1 MFRLQD
7 RIAVVTGASQGIG
20 RAIGMALAESG
31 ATLALIS
38 RSTDGLQE
46 VCEEIASR
54 GGRASA
60 HACDIRE
67 SEAVTAAFKDI
78 IAQYGTVHVL
88 VNNAGITKDN
98 LIIRMSDANWE
109 APLLTNLTGAFNCIK
124 ASVRPMIRQRYGRI
138 ISITSVVGV
147 MGNAGQTNYAASKAG
162 IIGLTK
168 SAARELAS
176 RGITVNAVAPGFVTT
191 ALTANLRKGVK
202 KKLTE
207 RIPLGRLGQPE
218 DVAPAV
224 VFLASDEASY
234 ITGQT
239 LLVDGGMVM

>member
-1 MFRLQD
+1 MFLLQNK
-7 RIAVVTGASQGIG
+7 IAVVTGASRGIG
-20 RAIGMALAESG
+20 RAIGISLAEAG
-31 ATLALIS
+31 ATVALLS
-38 RSTDGLQE
+38 RSEDGLRK
-46 VCEEIASR
+46 VCDEITSR
-54 GGRASA
+54 GGRAST
-60 HACDIRE
+60 HTCDIGKRG
-67 SEAVTAAFKDI
+67 AVAAAFKDI
-78 IAQYGTVHVL
+78 LQRYGTLHVL
-88 VNNAGITKDN
+88 VNNAGITRDH
-98 LIIRMSDANWE
+98 LIMRMSSENWE
-109 APLLTNLTGAFNCIK
+109 APLATNLTGAFNCIK

-162 IIGLTK
+162 LIGLTK

-176 RGITVNAVAPGFVTT
+176 RGITVNAIAPGYIDTV
-191 ALTANLRKGVK
+191 LTAKLTK
-202 KKLTE
+202 KMKNKLTE
-207 RIPLGRLGQPE
+207 NIPLGRLGKPE